1 VSSDA
6 RGGGNLRK
14 QQQKVQFSIIG
25 SHRFVQPEPR
35 IPRPARNANQTTKIM
50 QSSPTSERSAAR
62 RSEPRTTLDTFE
74 NAHSQRDYLIH
85 IQIPEFT
92 CLCPLTGQP
101 DFAHFTIDYI
111 PDLRC
116 VELKALKLY
125 MWSFRDIGA
134 FHEKITNDLL
144 DTVVEAISPR
154 FARVTGRWNVR
165 GGLYTNVVADFQAPN
180 WTPKPVVNL
189 TRFGL
194 ANPAAV

>member
-1 VSSDA
+1 
-6 RGGGNLRK
+6 
-14 QQQKVQFSIIG
+14 
-25 SHRFVQPEPR
+25 
-35 IPRPARNANQTTKIM
+35 M
-50 QSSPTSERSAAR
+50 QSSPTSERSPAK

-101 DFAHFTIDYI
+101 DFAHFTIEYI
-111 PDLRC
+111 PDQRC
-116 VELKALKLY
+116 IELKALKLY
-125 MWSFRDIGA
+125 MWSFRDVGA

-144 DTVVEAISPR
+144 DTVVGAISPR

-165 GGLYTNVVADFQAPN
+165 GGLYTNVVVDYQAPN

-189 TRFGL
+189 TQFGL

>member
-1 VSSDA
+1 MQTS
-6 RGGGNLRK
+6 
-14 QQQKVQFSIIG
+14 
-25 SHRFVQPEPR
+25 PR
-35 IPRPARNANQTTKIM
+35 NPL
-50 QSSPTSERSAAR
+50 SERAPAR
-62 RSEPRTTLDTFE
+62 RSEPRTTLDTFD
-74 NAHSQRDYLIH
+74 NAHPGRDYLIH

-101 DFAHFTIDYI
+101 DFAHFTIEYI
-111 PDLRC
+111 PDQRC

-125 MWSFRDIGA
+125 MWSFRDVGA

-144 DTVVEAISPR
+144 DTIVDAIAPR

-165 GGLYTNVVADFQAPN
+165 GGLYTNVVVDFQAPN

-189 TRFGL
+189 TQFGL